1 MEVVSIAFQKSIQRP
16 RRSQSPKRVGSGPL
30 GPPISRPA
38 AGVRS
43 EESEGRGEEATFL
56 VLSWVG
62 RVSILRM
69 RLLYTGVSRFS
80 LPVRTTAVDSNA
92 AALIRRSE
100 QARTRAK
107 GPACLNETVLELRG
121 PDTLAFLESLSTTS
135 LASIPVGGWRCAAFA
150 NAQGRLVAWGR
161 LVSCGENFLLAVPG
175 EGTGALL
182 AAHFARHRLRS
193 RLTIE
198 TRDDLTVAGNPEGSS
213 WNPAAIAGTVG
224 RDPTEESWR
233 LEPSSVVIR
242 GGRKGTM
249 TSDSDADRAWR
260 LRELAAGIVRLP
272 SSLTGTFTIPA
283 LGPFVVSL
291 VALDKGCF
299 PGQEV
304 VRKML
309 RLGHGKRVLAWAES
323 DVTFEAGATLVDE
336 TERERGRVLGSIAD
350 EGRFLVQLVVQLE
363 GGSEPQELHAPDR
376 ASVCRIRGLM
386 PPVGAGG

>member
-1 MEVVSIAFQKSIQRP
+1 M
-16 RRSQSPKRVGSGPL
+16 
-30 GPPISRPA
+30 
-38 AGVRS
+38 
-43 EESEGRGEEATFL
+43 
-56 VLSWVG
+56 
-62 RVSILRM
+62 
-69 RLLYTGVSRFS
+69 
-80 LPVRTTAVDSNA
+80 DSNA
-92 AALIRRSE
+92 AVLIRRSE
-100 QARTRAK
+100 EARTRAW
-107 GPACLNETVLELRG
+107 GPACLNETVLDLRG
-121 PDTLAFLESLSTTS
+121 PDALAFLESLSATS

-161 LVSCGENFLLAVPG
+161 LVSCGEYFLLAIPG
-175 EGTGALL
+175 EGTGTLL

-193 RLTIE
+193 RFTIE
-198 TRDDLTVAGNPEGSS
+198 ARDDLTVSGEPEGSS
-213 WNPAAIAGTVG
+213 WNPAAVAGTVSRG
-224 RDPTEESWR
+224 GTEETWR

-242 GGRKGTM
+242 GAREGTM
-249 TSDSDADRAWR
+249 APDPDADRAWSI
-260 LRELAAGIVRLP
+260 RELAAGIVRLP
-272 SSLTGTFTIPA
+272 ASLTGTFTIPA
-283 LGPFVVSL
+283 LGPFTASL